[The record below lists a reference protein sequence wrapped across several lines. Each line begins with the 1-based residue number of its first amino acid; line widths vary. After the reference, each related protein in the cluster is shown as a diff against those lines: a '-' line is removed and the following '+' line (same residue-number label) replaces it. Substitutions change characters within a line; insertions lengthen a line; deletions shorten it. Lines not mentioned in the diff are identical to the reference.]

1 MLKDDR
7 VDVQNWIDGADDR
20 ENQHA
25 GSAADLQTGARRWA
39 VNEVGAAINHQ
50 LAEPLTALLLYI
62 HEIKRTIE
70 SFPGGPS
77 DLPQGLV
84 DNALREIERV
94 CCIMERIGSNFEGPR
109 DSQMAVARG
118 REAIRW
124 LKRTSTE
131 QPPSRVDPSRFQC
144 LTAREREVLD
154 LITAGSSNKEGAI
167 KLQISPRTFET
178 HRAQI
183 MRKLGTRN
191 AAQLIRTALVSA

>member
-1 MLKDDR
+1 MLKGDQ
-7 VDVQNWIDGADDR
+7 VDVRNAIYRVHDR
-20 ENQHA
+20 ENEHA
-25 GSAADLQTGARRWA
+25 GSFADLQASARRWA
-39 VNEVGAAINHQ
+39 VNEVGAAISHQ

-62 HEIKRTIE
+62 HEIKRTVGGI
-70 SFPGGPS
+70 SSGPS
-77 DLPQGLV
+77 DLPPEIV

-94 CCIMERIGSNFEGPR
+94 CAIMERIGNNFEGPR

-131 QPPSRVDPSRFQC
+131 APSSGVDPSRFDC

-154 LITAGSSNKEGAI
+154 LISGGLSNKEGAI
-167 KLQISPRTFET
+167 RLQISPRTFEA

>member
-1 MLKDDR
+1 MLKDDLL
-7 VDVQNWIDGADDR
+7 DAQDCIDGVDHR
-20 ENQHA
+20 ENPHA
-25 GSAADLQTGARRWA
+25 GSVADLQTGARRWA
-39 VNEVGAAINHQ
+39 VNEVGAAITHQ

-62 HEIKRTIE
+62 HEIKRTVE
-70 SFPGGPS
+70 SSSGRPS
-77 DLPQGLV
+77 DLPQEMV
-84 DNALREIERV
+84 DSALHEIERV
-94 CCIMERIGSNFEGPR
+94 CSIMERIGGNFEGPR

-124 LKRTSTE
+124 LKRTGTE
-131 QPPSRVDPSRFQC
+131 EPSSRVEPSRFQC

-154 LITAGSSNKEGAI
+154 LITGGSSNKEGAI
-167 KLQISPRTFET
+167 KLQISPRTFEA

>member
-1 MLKDDR
+1 MLKDDPI
-7 VDVQNWIDGADDR
+7 DLQNSIDAVDDR
-20 ENQHA
+20 DNERA
-25 GSAADLQTGARRWA
+25 GYVADLQTDARRWA
-39 VNEVGAAINHQ
+39 VNEVGAAITHQ

-70 SFPGGPS
+70 GSSDRPS
-77 DLPQGLV
+77 DLPQTMV

-94 CCIMERIGSNFEGPR
+94 CSIMERIGNSFEGPL
-109 DSQMAVARG
+109 DSQMAIASG

-124 LKRTSTE
+124 LKRTSNE
-131 QPPSRVDPSRFQC
+131 DPSSHVGLSRFEC

-154 LITAGSSNKEGAI
+154 LITGGLSNKEGAI
-167 KLQISPRTFET
+167 KLQISPRTFEA

>member
-1 MLKDDR
+1 MLKDER
-7 VDVQNWIDGADDR
+7 VDVRNWIDGADDR
-20 ENQHA
+20 ENRHA

-70 SFPGGPS
+70 SFSGGPS

-94 CCIMERIGSNFEGPR
+94 CSIMERIGNNFEGPR
-109 DSQMAVARG
+109 DSQMAIARG

-131 QPPSRVDPSRFQC
+131 EPSSHADLSRFQC

-154 LITAGSSNKEGAI
+154 LITGGSSNKEGAI
-167 KLQISPRTFET
+167 RLQISPRTFEA